1 MKATTQLRQ
10 MLTSDRMVVA
20 PFVLNA
26 LHARIAE
33 DVGHQAVYMTGAGTA
48 AERGF
53 PDVGLLTM
61 TEMVANAKYIA
72 DAVNIP
78 VICDADT
85 GYGNPLNVHRT
96 VREYEA
102 AGVAALH
109 LEDQVFPKKCGF
121 FAGKQVVPVEEHVQ
135 KIRAALDARTDPDFV
150 IIARCDAYA
159 VTGWE
164 DTVRRCRAY
173 VEAGADLV
181 FVDGIKSQDDI
192 QRYAADLPDVPRMY
206 NGDLATTQT
215 MDELGYKIM
224 ICGSTIWLIYKQ
236 VRAAYEELMS
246 AGQVNP
252 DRYGT
257 RWDVASVLGLDAIY
271 ELEKKYGPGRGH
283 QDVGTDGRAAVS
295 HLDCGTIAQAAQM
308 ATPTRF
314 VEGRAHPC
322 RRTTT
327 NGSPGGATWRPNAPA
342 FQYGTKIWSSTVRWF
357 ERTSALGEPPQKG
370 GQSAQALGRV
380 AAGSAEGSR

>member
-1 MKATTQLRQ
+1 MKATAKLRQ
-10 MLTSDRMVVA
+10 MLASDQMVVA

-48 AERGF
+48 AEKGF

-72 DAVNIP
+72 EAISIP

-85 GYGNPLNVHRT
+85 GYGNPLNVGRT

-102 AGVAALH
+102 AGVAAIH

-135 KIRAALDARTDPDFV
+135 KIHAALDARRDPDFV

-159 VTGWE
+159 VNGWE
-164 DTVRRCRAY
+164 DTVARCRAY
-173 VEAGADLV
+173 MDAGADLV

-192 QRYAADLPDVPRMY
+192 QRYARDLADVPRMY

-246 AGQVNP
+246 DGMVNP
-252 DRYGT
+252 VR
-257 RWDVASVLGLDAIY
+257 RA
-271 ELEKKYGPGRGH
+271 GRGH
-283 QDVGTDGRAAVS
+283 GRSIPGRRPGRSDGR
-295 HLDCGTIAQAAQM
+295 
-308 ATPTRF
+308 
-314 VEGRAHPC
+314 
-322 RRTTT
+322 RR
-327 NGSPGGATWRPNAPA
+327 R
-342 FQYGTKIWSSTVRWF
+342 
-357 ERTSALGEPPQKG
+357 
-370 GQSAQALGRV
+370 
-380 AAGSAEGSR
+380 AGSGGRLAGYALTLALSPWERVKRRRYGRE